1 MPSIDSDHV
10 RIDTDGPRADV
21 VITRPEKRNALS
33 REVVQDLTEAFRR
46 VDDADGVRAVAF
58 VGEGRVFCAGFDLEM
73 MYENDVSDH
82 DALHTDFRDLL
93 DTIDAMTTPTVAGIK
108 RAGIAGGFELT
119 LPCDFRVLGEDAK
132 YGVIE
137 VELGIFPHQGSTQR
151 LPRLVGLAKAKEMVL
166 TGEFIEPDEAD
177 RINLVTEVSAT
188 NEVDDRARAL
198 ADDLTEKAPLG
209 VENALAAFQ
218 HTFDAPLDSGL
229 DYEHAL
235 AMEVYGSD
243 DRMEGFEAQ
252 LEGRDPD
259 FSGR

>member
-33 REVVQDLTEAFRR
+33 HEAVRDLTEAFRV
-46 VDDADGVRAVAF
+46 VDEAEDVRAVAF

-82 DALHTDFRDLL
+82 DELHTDFGELL
-93 DTIDAMTTPTVAGIK
+93 DTIDAMTTPTVAGVK

-119 LPCDFRVLGEDAK
+119 LPCDFRVLGESAR

-137 VELGIFPHQGSTQR
+137 VDLGIFPHQGSTQR

-166 TGEFIEPDEAD
+166 TGEFVDPVEAD
-177 RINLVTEVSAT
+177 RINLVTEVAPT
-188 NEVDDRARAL
+188 DEVDARARDL
-198 ADDLTEKAPLG
+198 ADELTEKAPLG
-209 VENALAAFQ
+209 VQNALTAFQ
-218 HTFDAPLDSGL
+218 HTFDAPLDAGL

-235 AMEVYGSD
+235 AMDVYGSD
-243 DRMEGFEAQ
+243 DRKEGFEAQ
-252 LEGRDPD
+252 LEGRDPE
-259 FSGR
+259 FSGE